1 MREVPSYLFR
11 FIKSIR
17 ILSETQNK
25 YFHMR
30 VLQRTFDCQCLER
43 FLPHE
48 KANRTRMK
56 SVMNLR
62 ISITIRLSDTCNGP
76 KYGLTEKMQTSFKLE
91 KILAAA
97 KRPSEISMGSQVS
110 QCSRFKW
117 AAGLPVRSSS
127 CTLKIMGSR
136 NVNQLQKFNFL
147 KLLWCP

>member
-1 MREVPSYLFR
+1 MQKKRNYLQSKSKKGGIFTTKFFR
-11 FIKSIR
+11 ALEKRTGTIIR
-17 ILSETQNK
+17 
-25 YFHMR
+25 
-30 VLQRTFDCQCLER
+30 CLER

>member
-1 MREVPSYLFR
+1 MQKKRNYLQSKSKKGGIFTTNFFR
-11 FIKSIR
+11 ALEKRTGTIIR
-17 ILSETQNK
+17 
-25 YFHMR
+25 
-30 VLQRTFDCQCLER
+30 CLRR